1 MTVYVFA
8 ETAVLWIL
16 ARCLARIV
24 IALNRRSIG
33 VWTNPVY
40 KTSWASLAGKQAVT
54 VGFSSGLTWSCYSVC
69 QKNTFA
75 WYLQYVCLSLR
86 HTRIQANK
94 LLISQSGI
102 CGRQRPQ
109 KWTEGVSYSR
119 RHLPSLPNPSPFCP
133 SSLSPLDACYT
144 GYVMP
149 SGEGNGKGEKKIGL
163 ISKTETLHVQHTFFV
178 RISLPL
184 FCTTATWNFQKLL
197 VTRFME
203 EMSDVFLFS
212 FFFFSLSLIF
222 TLMAA
227 SIPPLQNF
235 MFFLQQKMC
244 PFVFSL
250 SL

>member
-1 MTVYVFA
+1 MP
-8 ETAVLWIL
+8 AV
-16 ARCLARIV
+16 
-24 IALNRRSIG
+24 
-33 VWTNPVY
+33 
-40 KTSWASLAGKQAVT
+40 
-54 VGFSSGLTWSCYSVC
+54 
-69 QKNTFA
+69 
-75 WYLQYVCLSLR
+75 R

-119 RHLPSLPNPSPFCP
+119 HHLPSLPNPSPICP

-149 SGEGNGKGEKKIGL
+149 SGEGNEKGEKNRSNQQKRNFARAA
-163 ISKTETLHVQHTFFV
+163 HF
-178 RISLPL
+178 
-184 FCTTATWNFQKLL
+184 FCTHFFAVVLHDCNVKLPETSSYTFYGGNVGRVL
-197 VTRFME
+197 VQ
-203 EMSDVFLFS
+203 L
-212 FFFFSLSLIF
+212 FFFSLSLIF